1 MTEAADRGSFSATQ
15 LRILGAARGLLE
27 NRSVGELRM
36 RDIARAGGLAPA
48 SVYDHFRGKDELLR
62 ALWQLEAADLAER
75 FERALET
82 AAEGVGGMVA
92 FGYTVFSDFSGYA
105 RSRARTVEFLMDSR
119 FGGTA
124 GDALARG
131 HRQLRALLV
140 SALERT
146 FPGVPLRRAEALAD
160 LTLAVTSGLALAH
173 LYGGNERDPDELF
186 GQWLE
191 LLELSVAHLRD

>member
-1 MTEAADRGSFSATQ
+1 MTEKPFTETQ
-15 LRILGAARGLLE
+15 MRILGAARGLLE
-27 NRSVGELRM
+27 HRSVGELRM

-62 ALWQLEAADLAER
+62 GLWELEAADLAER

-92 FGYTVFSDFSGYA
+92 FGYAVFSDFSGYA
-105 RSRARTVEFLMDSR
+105 RSRARTVEFLLDSR

-124 GDALARG
+124 KDALIRG
-131 HRQLRALLV
+131 HHQLRALLLN
-140 SALERT
+140 ALQRT
-146 FPGVPLRRAEALAD
+146 FPGIPLQRAKAFSD
-160 LTLAVTSGLALAH
+160 LTLAITSGLALAH
-173 LYGGNERDPDELF
+173 LYGGNELDPDELF

-191 LLELSVAHLRD
+191 LLESSVARLKD